1 MRRSLCAAFVAAM
14 CAVAATVNAQYVNDN
29 VQRTVEFQGPVVREQ
44 RAMAVVLDEA
54 AGKEHVPPPYI
65 VAVEV
70 FHPNTTISHV
80 AVKDKKSGRAL
91 VVTPTPVVGQAASVV
106 ANGAPS
112 SRRVQLY
119 AVRLPDN
126 AKERTSIVVDIVYNH
141 GLVPYPRAIAQRDRQ
156 LVEYRANVYVP
167 SPYVT
172 RKQRLKVTYVRGCG
186 CVCGCVCMFISFATH
201 ALRLHSTQTSSVESY
216 TKSTDVNPVA
226 KSGRTLT
233 YGPYERDTPAYSYAE
248 LYVHSENNEP
258 FLTVTTLTRELW
270 VSHWAAQL
278 AVEERYQVRH
288 DGAR

>member
-91 VVTPTPVVGQAASVV
+91 EVTPTPVVGQAASVV

-186 CVCGCVCMFISFATH
+186 CVCGCVWRSVYVHFLHARTRHAFT
-201 ALRLHSTQTSSVESY
+201 ALRHRLSSPTPRARTSIPWPSPAAHSPTARTSV
-216 TKSTDVNPVA
+216 TCPHT
-226 KSGRTLT
+226 RTLNST
-233 YGPYERDTPAYSYAE
+233 SIRR
-248 LYVHSENNEP
+248 
-258 FLTVTTLTRELW
+258 TTSRF
-270 VSHWAAQL
+270 
-278 AVEERYQVRH
+278 
-288 DGAR
+288 